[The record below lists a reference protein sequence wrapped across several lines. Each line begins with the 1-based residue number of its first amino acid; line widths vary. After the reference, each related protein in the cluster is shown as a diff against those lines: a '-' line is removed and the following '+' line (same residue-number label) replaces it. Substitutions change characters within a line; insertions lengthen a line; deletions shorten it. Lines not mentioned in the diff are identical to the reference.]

1 MTATQIIDFA
11 ELTENGQVA
20 NLSGRHRGLAAREKY
35 HLDWES
41 EKDVRDLEVIVPGTL
56 DSVTPSFIQG
66 MFGRALEV
74 MGSDET
80 SFFNR
85 IHFQADAYIV
95 DQIRMGVSA
104 LRTSRDLKDLF

>member
-35 HLDWES
+35 NLDWGTEQ
-41 EKDVRDLEVIVPGTL
+41 DVHDLEIIVPRSL

-74 MGSDET
+74 LGLDEKK
-80 SFFNR
+80 FFTR
-85 IHFQADAYIV
+85 VHFNADPYIV
-95 DQIRMGVSA
+95 DQVRLGVAA

>member
-1 MTATQIIDFA
+1 MTVMQIIDFA

-35 HLDWES
+35 HLDWGNEN
-41 EKDVRDLEVIVPGTL
+41 DVRDLEIIVPRTL

-74 MGSDET
+74 MGLDENK
-80 SFFNR
+80 FFNR
-85 IHFQADAYIV
+85 VHFKADAYIV

-104 LRTSRDLKDLF
+104 LRTSRDLQDLF